1 MVLFNKS
8 TPLFHICHSISTRN
22 DPHVYGMHA
31 HDRMEFYMLIQ
42 GNVCF
47 GIEGSEQPLQPY
59 DIVITREAET
69 HKLTVDPN
77 VPYERIWIQFKKE
90 LIEKIDPQ
98 FILLS
103 PFYNRPL
110 GTNNLFRT
118 LKKSEN
124 FCYDCLK
131 KMMVES
137 NDLPYETQFLSC
149 FLPILCELNLT
160 MQDHPPIN
168 SKEPADLTTKLIAHI
183 NDHLF
188 EPLTLEKISKE
199 FYLSKSQ
206 LNRIFQRA
214 TGSTIAH
221 YISIKRLLNAQAK
234 IKDGVPIHQAAQQC
248 GYNDYSTF
256 FRAYKSQFG
265 VSPNDDKC
273 TL

>member
-8 TPLFHICHSISTRN
+8 TPLFQICHSISTRN

-31 HDRMEFYMLIQ
+31 HDRMELYMLIQ
-42 GNVCF
+42 GDVCF

-90 LIEKIDPQ
+90 LIEKIDPHL
-98 FILLS
+98 ILLD
-103 PFYNRPL
+103 PFYKRSL
-110 GTNNLFRT
+110 GTNNLFRPQ
-118 LKKSEN
+118 KKSEN

-131 KMMVES
+131 KMLIES
-137 NDLPYETQFLSC
+137 EDLPYETHFLSY
-149 FLPILCELNLT
+149 FFPILRELNLA
-160 MQDHPPIN
+160 MQDSPIIDSN
-168 SKEPADLTTKLIAHI
+168 ESADLTTKLIAHI

-188 EPLTLEKISKE
+188 EPLTLDKISKA

-206 LNRIFQRA
+206 LNRVFQRA

-221 YISIKRLLNAQAK
+221 YISIKRLLNARAK
-234 IKDGVPIHQAAQQC
+234 IQDGIPIHQAARQC

-256 FRAYKSQFG
+256 FRAYKNQFG

-273 TL
+273 TP